1 MAGEVK
7 YWLNGVF
14 FKDYGVRVSSSPG
27 LFDTLKRKAVQ
38 QYSWA
43 EYHGDSPDLTRPR
56 FEARTFELKCFI
68 DGDNWKVM
76 FNKFNTAI
84 RDQFYKSGS
93 QRLEIEPFGISK
105 LAYEVYALD
114 EIKIEKTFKEG
125 RNIGVFSIKMIEPN
139 PIKKVLKTTL
149 DSFKL
154 SYEIDS
160 QTEIF
165 FGDGTKQIGRSNV
178 SLIKDYSSPSYDS
191 SGISLVST
199 SGINSQ
205 YFEVY
210 AAPDQSEAFQ
220 FSVEVNILTSKN
232 VILYVIGRKL
242 TGDYVPVAISTIY
255 EGLSGKNT
263 ITVVQELK
271 MPDFGKFIYKVLD
284 SDGNEVSGITLHNP
298 RIETA
303 EVIGE
308 WQNMLGKEKIIIIA
322 GNIEDLKNLQTPA
335 EIIWDKI

>member
-1 MAGEVK
+1 MSEVK
-7 YWLNGVF
+7 YLINGKA
-14 FKDYGVRVSSSPG
+14 FKDFGIHVSESSG
-27 LFDTLKRKAVQ
+27 LVGLLERKDVT
-38 QYSWA
+38 QYDWA
-43 EYHGDSPDLTRPR
+43 EYHGTSPNLKIPK
-56 FEARTFELKCFI
+56 FKERTLELKCFI
-68 DGDNWKVM
+68 RGNNWEDL
-76 FNKFNTAI
+76 FANF
-84 RDQFYKSGS
+84 RDLVIKDFSKSGT
-93 QRLEIEPFGISK
+93 QRLHIEPMGYK
-105 LAYEVYALD
+105 TLAYEVYMKD
-114 EIKIEKTFKEG
+114 EVKVEKTFSEG
-125 RNIGVFSIKMIEPN
+125 EMFATFTLKFIEPN
-139 PIKKVLKTTL
+139 PIKTVLKTTL

-165 FGDGTKQIGRSNV
+165 FGDGTKQIGRGNV
-178 SLIKDYSSPSYDS
+178 SLTKDYSSPSYDS

-210 AAPDQSEAFQ
+210 AVPDQSEAFQ
-220 FSVEVNILTSKN
+220 FSVEVNLQTSKN
-232 VILYVIGRKL
+232 LILYVIGRKL
-242 TGDYVPVAISTIY
+242 TGTYVPVAISTIY
-255 EGLSGKNT
+255 EGLPGKNT

-271 MPDFGKFIYKVLD
+271 MTDFGKFIYKVLD
-284 SDGNEVSGITLHNP
+284 SDGNEVSGLIFDNP